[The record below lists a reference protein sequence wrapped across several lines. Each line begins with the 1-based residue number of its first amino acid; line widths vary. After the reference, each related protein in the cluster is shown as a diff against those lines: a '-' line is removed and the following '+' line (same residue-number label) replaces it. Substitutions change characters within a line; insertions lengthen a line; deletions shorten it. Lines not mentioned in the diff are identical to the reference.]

1 MCGACGV
8 LRGGPEWLECA
19 GQGAPRIAERQKRL
33 RLVNGMLAAS
43 GVKVSESGGKLV
55 LRSMTGAT
63 RIVDDL
69 AHVWRAVDEI
79 GRRPADPLSGFL
91 TDSEGRET

>member
-8 LRGGPEWLECA
+8 LQGGPEWLECA
-19 GQGAPRIAERQKRL
+19 GLSAPRMAERQKRL
-33 RLVNGMLAAS
+33 KLVNRMLAAS
-43 GVKVSESGGKLV
+43 GTRVSESGGKLV
-55 LRSMTGAT
+55 LRNMTGAT

-79 GRRPADPLSGFL
+79 GRKPVDPLSGFTESGEDL
-91 TDSEGRET
+91 P

>member
-8 LRGGPEWLECA
+8 LQGGPEWLECVELN
-19 GQGAPRIAERQKRL
+19 APRIAERQKRL
-33 RLVNGMLAAS
+33 GLVNKMLAAS
-43 GVKVSESGGKLV
+43 GVKVTESGGKLI

-63 RIVDDL
+63 RVVDDL

-79 GRRPADPLSGFL
+79 GRRPADPLSGFVM
-91 TDSEGRET
+91 ERRGRGT